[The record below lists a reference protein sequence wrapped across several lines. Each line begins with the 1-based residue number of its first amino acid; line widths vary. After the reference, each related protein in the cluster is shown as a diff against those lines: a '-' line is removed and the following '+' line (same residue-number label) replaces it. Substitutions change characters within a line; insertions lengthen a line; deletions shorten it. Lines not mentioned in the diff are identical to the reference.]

1 MGTNYYMLTKR
12 KELAE
17 KYFSNEYELVDCP
30 YFGYEIHIG
39 KRSCGW
45 KPLFEQHKNA
55 YDSVEGLVDFI
66 KSHSKDICIIDEY
79 SNEFTIEGLYEEL
92 ITWGDNQKKQK
103 LAYNGGKLT
112 EDENGELDTP
122 IDHIKYAELDR
133 NCFNIHY
140 WHDKDGY
147 DFTDRSFS

>member
-1 MGTNYYMLTKR
+1 MGTNYYMITKS
-12 KELAE
+12 KELVE
-17 KYFSNEYELVDCP
+17 KYFPNEYELVDSP

-55 YDSVEGLVDFI
+55 YDSVEELINFI
-66 KSHSKDICIIDEY
+66 KSHSNDINIIDEY
-79 SNEFTIEGLYEEL
+79 SREFTIEGLCEEL
-92 ITWGDNQKKQK
+92 ITWGDNQTKRR
-103 LAYNGGKLT
+103 LAFNGGNLT
-112 EDENGELDTP
+112 EDKNGELETP
-122 IDHIKYAELDR
+122 IDHVKYSEFDK
-133 NCFNIHY
+133 NCWNINY